1 MQKGGHMKDFR
12 MVILVLLALAGTMY
26 GFAVGGQDEALSQSL
41 SRSEVLQRY
50 GFIDEDGDGINDL
63 ARDSDND
70 GIPNCLD
77 TDWVRPRD
85 GKGLQSKYGYKHQNI
100 NKQGGGPT
108 NYNYQWNYNWANNYN
123 PGTCNPTDPNVN
135 TNRNRR
141 SNRRH

>member
-1 MQKGGHMKDFR
+1 MKDFR
-12 MVILVLLALAGTMY
+12 MVILVLLAIAGTT
-26 GFAVGGQDEALSQSL
+26 FALAVSGQEAPLPSP

-50 GFIDEDGDGINDL
+50 GFVDEDCDGINDL

-85 GKGLQSKYGYKHQNI
+85 GKGWRSNYGHKHQNA
-100 NKQGGGPT
+100 NNQGSGPN
-108 NYNYQWNYNWANNYN
+108 NYNYQWNNNWANNYN
-123 PGTCNPTDPNVN
+123 PGTCNPTEPSVN
-135 TNRNRR
+135 SNRNRR